1 MIFKLSNTFIALAAI
16 AVASAMPQK
25 RQDQGDLASCVFVL
39 TPDAPV
45 AGDLVTEFNFVIGDS
60 LAIAAG
66 NGVFIFGGPAV
77 VTSVEDN
84 NFTVQDALSVDG
96 KTAAETAAIL
106 TGFTGETK
114 QGRQA
119 NWLFDSVNC
128 A

>member
-1 MIFKLSNTFIALAAI
+1 MIFKLFNTFIALAAI
-16 AVASAMPQK
+16 AVASAMPYK

-45 AGDLVTEFNFVIGDS
+45 AGNLERELNFVIGDS

-66 NGVFIFGGPAV
+66 NGIFIDNVGV
-77 VTSVEDN
+77 IITDVEDN
-84 NFTVQDALSVDG
+84 NFTAQDDLSVDG

-114 QGRQA
+114 PGMLA